1 MSPRYLAVLATGL
14 LLTGGAAALA
24 DDAQVTSPT
33 ACAVVSG
40 SRARAV
46 LGPHVQMHP
55 ERFELP
61 KLPAADP
68 NLNHFL
74 DVSHTGCAIVDPA
87 TFTSGRPVAVR
98 VDVYERNPEYSGGG
112 KPWTPLYERL
122 LLAKL
127 GSKGYYLLTDNDAL
141 ARKRKQPWLGS
152 EDVMLL
158 VDRKTH
164 GQRKVILGFD
174 FDEDTWIVISVL
186 GGPRSALDVVSLI
199 TRGVLSR

>member
-1 MSPRYLAVLATGL
+1 MRPRYLALLAAGF

-24 DDAQVTSPT
+24 DGYQETNPT

-46 LGPHVQMHP
+46 LGPRVQMHP

-74 DVSHTGCAIVDPA
+74 DVSHTGCALLDP
-87 TFTSGRPVAVR
+87 TTLGSGRPVAVR
-98 VDVYERNPEYSGGG
+98 IDVYERNPEYSGGG
-112 KPWTPLYERL
+112 KPWTPDYEAL
-122 LLAKL
+122 LLAQL
-127 GSKGYYLLTDNDAL
+127 GSKGYYLLTDNDVL
-141 ARKRKQPWLGS
+141 AKKRKQPWLAG
-152 EDVMLL
+152 EDIMLL

-164 GQRKVILGFD
+164 GRRTVILGFN
-174 FDEDTWIVISVL
+174 FDEDTWIAFSVQ

-199 TRGVLSR
+199 TRAILSR